1 MRDPGF
7 SDRRPAGSVRSIMVL
22 ALIAVVVGGAA
33 GLVGGGRLTNLER
46 VDLRWI
52 GLPLA
57 WIALGLWARRGD
69 GGLHFAALL
78 VSMSCL
84 LGFVVVNVKR
94 VPGLWLVAAGVA
106 LNLFMTANNHGMPYD
121 PHALQV
127 AGIVPSTY
135 GAVPRST
142 VASHPQHSGDQL
154 VVLGQV
160 IPLRPL
166 RTVVSFGDLF
176 VAFGLGTSTMNALV
190 ATGSRRTGSQGP
202 RHRRG
207 NALSAEVGRP
217 LHRST
222 VIDEPDPRAPF
233 ADAEIRRVVSLLDD
247 ERSVI
252 DLASEPGGTIDAVEL
267 SARYAVRQSLE
278 RHGFPERLLHADA
291 DRTT

>member
-1 MRDPGF
+1 
-7 SDRRPAGSVRSIMVL
+7 MVL
-22 ALIAVVVGGAA
+22 ALIAVLIGGAA
-33 GLVGGGRLTNLER
+33 GLVGGGRFKNVER

-52 GLPLA
+52 GLPVT
-57 WIALGLWARRGD
+57 WIALGLWARRGG

-78 VSMSCL
+78 VSMGCL
-84 LGFVVVNVKR
+84 LGFVVLNAKR

-142 VASHPQHSGDQL
+142 VASHPQHAGDQL
-154 VVLGQV
+154 VVLGEV

-166 RTVVSFGDLF
+166 RMVVSFGDLF
-176 VAFGLGTSTMNALV
+176 VAFGLGASTMNALV
-190 ATGSRRTGSQGP
+190 ATGSLRTGSRAP

-207 NALSAEVGRP
+207 SALEPAGARPSGSGPALSNGSWGSAIADP
-217 LHRST
+217 TLQPAP
-222 VIDEPDPRAPF
+222 DEPF
-233 ADAEIRRVVSLLDD
+233 ADIEIRRVVSILDD

-252 DLASEPGGTIDAVEL
+252 DLASEPGGTIDATEL
-267 SARYAVRQSLE
+267 SARFVVRQSLA
-278 RHGFPERLLHADA
+278 RHGLPERLLHADA
-291 DRTT
+291 DQTT

>member
-1 MRDPGF
+1 
-7 SDRRPAGSVRSIMVL
+7 MVL
-22 ALIAVVVGGAA
+22 ALIAVLIGGAA
-33 GLVGGGRLTNLER
+33 GLVGGGRLTNVER

-52 GLPLA
+52 GLPLV
-57 WIALGLWARRGD
+57 WIALGLWARRGA

-78 VSMSCL
+78 VSMGCL
-84 LGFVVVNVKR
+84 LVFVVLNAKR

-154 VVLGQV
+154 VLLGEV

-176 VAFGLGTSTMNALV
+176 VAFGLGASTMNALV
-190 ATGSRRTGSQGP
+190 ATGSRRTGSRGP

-207 NALSAEVGRP
+207 SALSAAVLRP
-217 LHRST
+217 IDRPT
-222 VIDEPDPRAPF
+222 VADEADLQAPF
-233 ADAEIRRVVSLLDD
+233 ADAEIRRVVTLLDD

-252 DLASEPGGTIDAVEL
+252 DLASAPGGTIDAVEL

-278 RHGFPERLLHADA
+278 RHGLSEHLLHAPTDQSG
-291 DRTT
+291 